1 MANALSLLRLFMAP
15 PFGLLMSRPDAQS
28 ALYAALLFCAAVAT
42 DLFDGVVARR
52 RGTASRLGGALDHA
66 ADFLFV
72 SVGLAAMA
80 WRGAI
85 LWVLPALVV
94 LAFAQYVIDS
104 LWVDGGR
111 ELRMSFIGRCN
122 GILYFVPVGGDI
134 AVRLGLAGLA
144 APVEWVAWLLVG
156 TTLVSMADRLCARP
170 TRLQRARDSRD
181 SER

>member
-28 ALYAALLFCAAVAT
+28 ALYAALLFCAAVAS
-42 DLFDGVVARR
+42 DLLDGVVARR
-52 RGTASRLGGALDHA
+52 RGTASRLGGALDHV

-72 SVGLAAMA
+72 TVGLAAMA

-85 LWVLPALVV
+85 PWVLPVLIV

-104 LWVDGGR
+104 FWVDGGR

-134 AVRLGLAGLA
+134 GVRLGLAGLG

-156 TTLVSMADRLCARP
+156 TTLVSMADRLLARRP
-170 TRLQRARDSRD
+170 RLRRARGSRD
-181 SER
+181 SGR